1 MTPPDITYLDYMAST
16 PIEPS
21 VVKKMLPYL
30 EGNFGNAASKNHYG
44 YVAREAIA
52 KARKQ
57 VALTIGADDNEIIF
71 TSGATEATNLALKG
85 AAKFYRKSG
94 NHIITLKTEHSAT
107 IETCEHLKQEGFEV
121 TYLAP
126 ENDGLLD
133 LDKLKKAL
141 TPSTII
147 VSICHV
153 NNEIGVIQDIAAI
166 GEIVANNGAVF
177 HVDAAQSVGKVDI
190 NTKDLNVGLISL
202 SAHKCYG
209 PKGIGALYLRQ
220 SPRLHISPQNH
231 GGGHENN
238 IRSGTL
244 PTHQI
249 VGMGYAYELA
259 KKNFAKNLEHVKYLE
274 QRLLKGLLELPDTQV
289 NGCLQN
295 RVPHNINITFGKI
308 SGEILYNCLQ
318 QKLAISSGSAC
329 NNHKIKVSHVLT
341 AIGLNS
347 DEANATIR
355 YSYGHTTTV
364 AEIDTA
370 IAITQEIVTKLRN
383 NI

>member
-1 MTPPDITYLDYMAST
+1 
-16 PIEPS
+16 
-21 VVKKMLPYL
+21 ML
-30 EGNFGNAASKNHYG
+30 
-44 YVAREAIA
+44 
-52 KARKQ
+52 
-57 VALTIGADDNEIIF
+57 
-71 TSGATEATNLALKG
+71 
-85 AAKFYRKSG
+85 
-94 NHIITLKTEHSAT
+94 
-107 IETCEHLKQEGFEV
+107 
-121 TYLAP
+121 
-126 ENDGLLD
+126 
-133 LDKLKKAL
+133 
-141 TPSTII
+141 
-147 VSICHV
+147 
-153 NNEIGVIQDIAAI
+153 
-166 GEIVANNGAVF
+166 
-177 HVDAAQSVGKVDI
+177 HVDAAQSIGKVDL

-220 SPRLHISPQNH
+220 SPRLHLTPQNH

-249 VGMGYAYELA
+249 VGMGAAFELA
-259 KKNFAKNLEHVKYLE
+259 KKNLEHVTLLE
-274 QRLLKGLLELPDTQV
+274 KRLSKGLSKLPDTKI

-295 RVPHNINITFGKI
+295 RVPHNLNITFSKV
-308 SGEILYNCLQ
+308 SGELLYNCLQ

-341 AIGLNS
+341 AIGLNF
-347 DEANATIR
+347 DDANATIR

-370 IAITQEIVTKLRN
+370 IAITKEIIMKLRN